1 MNQYEFSRAAAKVA
15 NKNFKTFVQRDAF
28 AKACDRAI
36 SSNPDNP
43 LEVLDP
49 QYKVLFTENR
59 KLQAAENI
67 LRHLPGKHA
76 QKSHGGGRGG
86 GNSKMTAK
94 KAANQVHAKA
104 VAAEPVITKQMQ
116 DLATANGGEMIGLK
130 NRLKSVES
138 LERKIGDKA
147 RDEFGGDYEA
157 AAQDIGDSVRYTM
170 ELDANNY
177 GDGVKNTI
185 DVLNEQG
192 YQTRVKNYWQEGNI
206 YKGVNAT
213 VTSPDGQKFELQFH
227 TADGFNLKETLNH
240 KLYEEHRLFTT
251 SAARKFELEQQMAN
265 NWLTVPT
272 PANLDLLTTI
282 SKPVLQLPSR
292 PIQ

>member
-1 MNQYEFSRAAAKVA
+1 MNRFQFSRAAAIVA
-15 NKNFKTFVQRDAF
+15 DKYFKTLETRYPF

-49 QYKVLFTENR
+49 QYKDLFTENVV
-59 KLQAAENI
+59 
-67 LRHLPGKHA
+67 RHLPGKHA

-86 GNSKMTAK
+86 GSSKMTAK
-94 KAANQVHAKA
+94 KAANQVAAKA

-116 DLATANGGEMIGLK
+116 DLAAANGGEMIGLK

-138 LERKIGDKA
+138 LERKIEDKA

-157 AAQDIGDSVRYTM
+157 AAADIGDSVRYTM
-170 ELDANNY
+170 QLDPDNY
-177 GDGVKNTI
+177 GNGVKNTI

-265 NWLTVPT
+265 NWLSVPA
-272 PANLDLLTTI
+272 PANLDLLATI
-282 SKPVLQLPSR
+282 SKPVLQLPTR